1 MLSRPI
7 FYLWTM
13 DYKDTLNLP
22 KTRFPMRANL
32 PQNEPIQVE
41 RWQRDGTYFKIL
53 EGNQG
58 RNKYILHD
66 GPPYANGNIHLGHAL
81 NKILKDFIVKYKNMS
96 GFSSPY
102 IPGWDCHGLPIE
114 LQVEKNIGRAKKKTL
129 SKPEIRRLCKEY
141 AEKYISVQREEF
153 KRLGVLGDWENPYR
167 TIDYRYE
174 ATEIRELGKFIAA
187 GSLYRKKKPVY
198 WCASCVTALA
208 EAEVEYEEHSSPSIY
223 VKFAVKD
230 PKGKFSLNPAKGTH
244 FVIWTTT
251 PWTLPANLAIAVH
264 PRFMYRHVNTPAG
277 ELILNQEL
285 IPNVMK
291 SLGFEPKDFE
301 VTDGAWSGYELE
313 GVVCRHPWIDRD
325 VRVIL
330 GEFVTQDQGTG
341 CVHIAPGHGQED
353 YEVGQRYG
361 LEVLAPVDAEGLF
374 TLEAGDLAGESVFK
388 ADRRIIEKLLGNGAL
403 LKEEKLTHSYPHCW
417 RCKKPVIF
425 RATEQ
430 WFISME
436 KNALRRNALE
446 AIDQVEWIPP
456 WGRDRIRGMLESR
469 PDWCISRQRSW
480 GVPIPVLYC
489 NRCRRA
495 LLGQEICDHVAS
507 IFASEGSDAWFSRAP
522 AELIPANVHCPG
534 CGGSEFS
541 KEEDILDV
549 WFDSGVSHAA
559 VVEADPRLGGKADLY
574 LEGSDQH
581 RGWFHTAL
589 LTSVATRSR
598 APYGSVLTHGFTLDG
613 KGRKMSKS
621 LGNVIA
627 PQEIMKRHGAE
638 ILRLWVAAEDYRE
651 DVRISDEIL
660 NRLVEA
666 YRKLRNTARF
676 LISNLYDFDPEK
688 DELTIAN
695 LTELD
700 RWILHRTQLLLN
712 RCREAYEK
720 FEFHII
726 YHALNNFCSVDLS
739 ALYLDIVKD
748 RLYCERA
755 DSAERRS
762 AQTTLDR
769 ILGVLVHLMA
779 PILSFT
785 AEEIWEHMPK
795 GKSVSGSVFL
805 SPMPVPEP
813 ALTDESAGE
822 KWDRIFKLRS
832 EMLKSLE
839 MARSGNLIGHS
850 LDAEIVLFPDT
861 YNVDAVLLKLIRDY
875 EKEWPDIA
883 IVSRLK
889 LKSGTLPAELREASQ
904 SLQSGVWGAW
914 GAIGDGRGCW
924 YTSALLGGA
933 IAVYSLAKAGA
944 QKCERCWKYS
954 EDVGRDSRH
963 PTLCGRCSTVLSSGA
978 AT

>member
-1 MLSRPI
+1 
-7 FYLWTM
+7 M
-13 DYKDTLNLP
+13 DYKETLNLP

-32 PQNEPIQVE
+32 PKNEPLQVE
-41 RWQRDGTYFKIL
+41 RWQQGGTYFKIL
-53 EGNQG
+53 GANKGGE
-58 RNKYILHD
+58 KYILHD

-81 NKILKDFIVKYKNMS
+81 NKLLKDFIVKYKNMS
-96 GFSSPY
+96 GFFAPY
-102 IPGWDCHGLPIE
+102 VPGWDCHGLPIE

-141 AEKYISVQREEF
+141 AERYISVQRDEF
-153 KRLGVLGDWENPYR
+153 KRLGVFGDWENPYR

-174 ATEIRELGKFIAA
+174 AAEIRELGKFIAA
-187 GSLYRKKKPVY
+187 GSLYRQKKPVY

-208 EAEVEYEEHSSPSIY
+208 EAEVEYEEHTSPSIY
-223 VKFAVKD
+223 VKFPVKD
-230 PKGKFSLNPAKGTH
+230 PKGKLETRNSKLETRDLY

-251 PWTLPANLAIAVH
+251 PWTLPANQAIAVH
-264 PRFMYRHVNTPAG
+264 PRFMYRHVKTPAG

-285 IPNVMK
+285 IPSLMN

-301 VTDGAWSGYELE
+301 VTGAAWAGQELE
-313 GVVCRHPWIDRD
+313 GIVCRHPWIDRD
-325 VRVIL
+325 VKVIL

-353 YEVGQRYG
+353 YAVGQRYG
-361 LEVLAPVDAEGLF
+361 LEVLAPVDSEGLF
-374 TLEAGDLAGESVFK
+374 TSEAGDLAGESVFK
-388 ADRRIIEKLLGNGAL
+388 ADRKIIEKLMDGGTL

-436 KNALRRNALE
+436 KNDLRRLALE
-446 AIDQVEWIPP
+446 AIDRVAWIPP

-480 GVPIPVLYC
+480 GVPIPVFYC
-489 NRCRRA
+489 SRCHRA
-495 LLGQEICDHVAS
+495 ILSQEICDYVAS
-507 IFASEGSDAWFSRAP
+507 IFEREGSDAWFSRFTS
-522 AELIPANVHCPG
+522 ELIPPNLHCSG
-534 CGGSEFS
+534 CGGSDFS

-559 VVEADPRLGGKADLY
+559 VVEADPRLGERADLY

-598 APYGSVLTHGFTLDG
+598 APYQSVLTHGFTLDG

-627 PQEIMKRHGAE
+627 PQEITKKYGAE

-688 DELTIAN
+688 DAVATAN
-695 LTELD
+695 LAELD
-700 RWILHRTQLLLN
+700 RWILHRTQLLLG

-720 FEFHII
+720 FEFHIV

-755 DSAERRS
+755 SSVERRS
-762 AQTTLDR
+762 AQITLYR
-769 ILGVLVHLMA
+769 ILEVLVHLMA

-795 GKSVSGSVFL
+795 TQNIPESVFL

-813 ALTDESAGE
+813 AFIDEAVGE
-822 KWDRIFKLRS
+822 KWDRIFKVRA
-832 EMLKSLE
+832 EILKSLE
-839 MARSGNLIGHS
+839 AARNNGNIGHS
-850 LDAEIVLFPDT
+850 LDARVVLYHETYKGEASLHNLISDGTIRWDDVCIVSQVQLPEGQPPG
-861 YNVDAVLLKLIRDY
+861 DAEDHLNLPEGSWSPFESV
-875 EKEWPDIA
+875 DIA
-883 IVSRLK
+883 
-889 LKSGTLPAELREASQ
+889 
-904 SLQSGVWGAW
+904 GVRNEGVK
-914 GAIGDGRGCW
+914 
-924 YTSALLGGA
+924 YYSPVLGGR
-933 IAVYSLAKAGA
+933 IFVFEAKVNGR
-944 QKCERCWKYS
+944 KCDRCWKYTV
-954 EDVGRDSRH
+954 DVGKDDNH
-963 PTLCGRCSTVLSSGA
+963 PTVCARCSEVLRSGV
-978 AT
+978 TT